1 MQSET
6 TVGKAPIN
14 ERQLNITT
22 DFYISYL
29 EIPPLEAVD
38 TLRA

>member
-6 TVGKAPIN
+6 PVRKAPIN
-14 ERQLNITT
+14 ERQFIVTT

-29 EIPPLEAVD
+29 KIPPLEAVD
-38 TLRA
+38 TLLA